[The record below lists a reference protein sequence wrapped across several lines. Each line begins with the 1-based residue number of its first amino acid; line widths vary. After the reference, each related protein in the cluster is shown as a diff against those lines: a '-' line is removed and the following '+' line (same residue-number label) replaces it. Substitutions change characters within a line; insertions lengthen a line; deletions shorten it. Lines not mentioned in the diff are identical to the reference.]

1 MKQNQPMSG
10 GGVSLSTYTKRGR
23 AKIIDPSEAVYGG
36 HYDLAEFIAAY
47 GLTPLEAREIF
58 IRIGPTRTDL
68 DRYMQ
73 GRRSSVV

>member
-1 MKQNQPMSG
+1 MKQNQHTSG

-47 GLTPLEAREIF
+47 GLTPLDAREIF
-58 IRIGPTRTDL
+58 IRIGPTRADL
-68 DRYMQ
+68 DQYMQ
-73 GRRSSVV
+73 ERRSSMV